1 MAKEPLIWAPDE
13 GTYVSVMGDTYRILI
28 AGKQTDNA
36 YAAIDMLVPTGG
48 GPGPHA
54 HPDFEETFYVIE
66 GEIEVTSETG
76 TYIAGK
82 GSYVV
87 IPKGG
92 MVHQFKNKAETTAH
106 LLCVVVPSGLEELF
120 LEAGTRVEA
129 GRFLPPPDQSC
140 LEKLKAV
147 AEKHGQQLFP
157 PDYFRH
163 N

>member
-1 MAKEPLIWAPDE
+1 MVKEPLIWAPDE

-28 AGKQTDNA
+28 TGKQTGNA
-36 YAAIDMLVPTGG
+36 YAAIDMFVPKGG

-54 HPDFEETFYVIE
+54 HPDFEETFYIIE

-92 MVHQFKNKAETTAH
+92 MVHQFKNNAEATAH
-106 LLCVVVPSGLEELF
+106 LLCVVVPAGLEEMF
-120 LEAGTRVEA
+120 MEVGTKTEAGM
-129 GRFLPPPDQSC
+129 FLPPPDQSG
-140 LEKLKAV
+140 LDRMKAV

-157 PDYFRH
+157 PDYF
-163 N
+163 